1 MNAAIERMI
10 VEGMVI
16 KRKRERALFELSHPQ
31 KRDHFLWLIEQY
43 LEPSLFHRIIVDS
56 PQDAYSLLKERGAPE
71 DCYILSRFKAVDG
84 TFAPLRQM
92 LTWENVDSAGLISC
106 IPGQLAYWHGEY
118 GDHYLLYADRA

>member
-31 KRDHFLWLIEQY
+31 KRDHFLWHIEQY

-56 PQDAYSLLKERGAPE
+56 PQDAYSLLKARGAPE
-71 DCYILSRFKAVDG
+71 DCYILSLYKDMDG
-84 TFAPLRQM
+84 TFVPLRQAI
-92 LTWENVDSAGLISC
+92 TWDGILYAHFISC
-106 IPGQLAYWHGEY
+106 IPGQLAYWYGEE
-118 GDHYLLYADRA
+118 GDHYLLYPD

>member
-31 KRDHFLWLIEQY
+31 KRDHFLGHIEQY

-56 PQDAYSLLKERGAPE
+56 PQDAYSLLKSAARRRIAISSA
-71 DCYILSRFKAVDG
+71 DSRSWTAHLPRSG
-84 TFAPLRQM
+84 R
-92 LTWENVDSAGLISC
+92 C
-106 IPGQLAYWHGEY
+106 
-118 GDHYLLYADRA
+118 